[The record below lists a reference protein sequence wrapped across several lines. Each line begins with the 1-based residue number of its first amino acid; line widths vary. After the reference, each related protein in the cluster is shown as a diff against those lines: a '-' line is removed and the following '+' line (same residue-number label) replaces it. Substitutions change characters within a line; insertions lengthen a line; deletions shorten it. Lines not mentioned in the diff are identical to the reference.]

1 MRAMKSRLGLNQFV
15 KSHGLGNDYLV
26 MDEAQ
31 LSRPLTPEA
40 VRTICDV
47 HYGVGSDGILL
58 VTRAAS
64 GADFRVR
71 IFNPDGSEAE
81 KSGNGLRILAK
92 FLYDHGYAGSPEF
105 TVATLGGV
113 VRAKL
118 QLDRDRVAAITAD
131 MGRATFV
138 SAEIPVAGPA
148 REVVREPLEVD
159 GRRLTVTCVSVGNPH
174 CVVLTDVLDVD
185 EVKRLGPKI
194 ERHTSFPN
202 RINVQF
208 AKVLGRD
215 RVSILIWE
223 RGAGYTLAS
232 GTSSCAVASACIKN
246 GLTDRTVTIQSPGGE
261 LAVTVDDNWDLR
273 LTGPAS
279 EICRGTLSEDLLQG
293 LPR

>member
-1 MRAMKSRLGLNQFV
+1 MPAMKNQLDLNQFV
-15 KSHGLGNDYLV
+15 KSHGLGNDYIV
-26 MDEAQ
+26 MDEAR

-40 VRTICDV
+40 VRAICDI

-58 VTRAAS
+58 VTRRAA
-64 GADFRVR
+64 GADFGVR

-92 FLYDHGYAGSPEF
+92 FLYDHGYATSPEF

-113 VRAKL
+113 VRATL
-118 QLDRDRVAAITAD
+118 HLDRDRVAAITAD

-138 SAEIPVAGPA
+138 STEIPVAGPR
-148 REVVREPLEVD
+148 REVVGESLDVE
-159 GRRLTVTCVSVGNPH
+159 GRRLTVTCVAVGNPH
-174 CVVLTDVLDVD
+174 CVVVADVLDVD

-194 ERHTSFPN
+194 ERHASFPN

-208 AKVLGRD
+208 AKVLSRD

-232 GTSSCAVASACIKN
+232 GTSSCAVASACVKN
-246 GLTDRTVTIQSPGGE
+246 GLTNRTLTIQSPGGE
-261 LAVTVDDNWDLR
+261 LAVSIGDNWDLT

-279 EICRGTLSEDLLQG
+279 EICRGTLSDDLLQG